1 MSPRFF
7 HSDSLI
13 THARTISSRF
23 FSKSE
28 SDLLFKRKANV
39 SKIVRYFN
47 FTNLLISCKLLF
59 YNNAL
64 SHVIYDLNAIPPL
77 SLSFLHPRRFVN
89 SRLLPSSGCSSIF
102 FFLFLLPNGR
112 VKMMEGGETC
122 IYNNGYN
129 FLVLEALLLKLKVST
144 LKAPIRSP
152 SR

>member
-1 MSPRFF
+1 MHEQFR
-7 HSDSLI
+7 L
-13 THARTISSRF
+13 ASSRNLKAIYSSNVKQTF
-23 FSKSE
+23 QKSYVI
-28 SDLLFKRKANV
+28 SISQISLFHASSSFMTTLCHTLRN
-39 SKIVRYFN
+39 
-47 FTNLLISCKLLF
+47 
-59 YNNAL
+59 
-64 SHVIYDLNAIPPL
+64 DLNAIPPL

-89 SRLLPSSGCSSIF
+89 SRLLPSSGCSSIFF